1 MNQLSCCLQEHVALS
16 GGRLVQHIP
25 YGIFLCFNVGM
36 KHGTNYMPTREPTT
50 FAEAIRIERE
60 LLIQRAKIAIAIFD
74 KLVIEAKEHE
84 AKVAAIQNEIM
95 HLM

>member
-1 MNQLSCCLQEHVALS
+1 MEL
-16 GGRLVQHIP
+16 
-25 YGIFLCFNVGM
+25 
-36 KHGTNYMPTREPTT
+36 NYMPNRAPDA
-50 FAEAIRIERE
+50 FAEAIRVKRE
-60 LLIQRAKIAIAIFD
+60 LLIERAKIAIAIFD

>member
-1 MNQLSCCLQEHVALS
+1 
-16 GGRLVQHIP
+16 
-25 YGIFLCFNVGM
+25 
-36 KHGTNYMPTREPTT
+36 MPNREPNT

-74 KLVIEAKEHE
+74 KLVIEAKERE

>member
-1 MNQLSCCLQEHVALS
+1 
-16 GGRLVQHIP
+16 
-25 YGIFLCFNVGM
+25 
-36 KHGTNYMPTREPTT
+36 MPTREPTT

-95 HLM
+95 HLMLQLRWLMCPISDHPITRQGA

>member
-1 MNQLSCCLQEHVALS
+1 
-16 GGRLVQHIP
+16 
-25 YGIFLCFNVGM
+25 
-36 KHGTNYMPTREPTT
+36 MPTREPNA
-50 FAEAIRIERE
+50 FAETIRIERE

-74 KLVIEAKEHE
+74 KLAIEAREHE

>member
-1 MNQLSCCLQEHVALS
+1 
-16 GGRLVQHIP
+16 
-25 YGIFLCFNVGM
+25 
-36 KHGTNYMPTREPTT
+36 MPNREPNT
-50 FAEAIRIERE
+50 FAETIRTKRE
-60 LLIQRAKIAIAIFD
+60 LLIVRAKIAIAIFD

>member
-1 MNQLSCCLQEHVALS
+1 ME
-16 GGRLVQHIP
+16 
-25 YGIFLCFNVGM
+25 
-36 KHGTNYMPTREPTT
+36 HGTSYMPNREPNT
-50 FAEAIRIERE
+50 FAETIRIERE

-84 AKVAAIQNEIM
+84 AKVAAIQNGIM